1 MIGGPAVRQP
11 TRRQVAA
18 LTERMSAAW
27 RARHPEPETAG
38 STLEP
43 ELERRLAALADR
55 LEHVEVTLEGLQDA
69 LYRQSVREDERH
81 ADMRDRTDP
90 SRLARDLSADARRRG
105 L

>member
-1 MIGGPAVRQP
+1 VRQP

-18 LTERMSAAW
+18 FRDRMSGAW
-27 RARHPEPETAG
+27 RARHDEPEIAG
-38 STLEP
+38 APLEP

-55 LEHVEVTLEGLQDA
+55 LEHVEATLEGLQDA

-81 ADMRDRTDP
+81 ADMRERTEP